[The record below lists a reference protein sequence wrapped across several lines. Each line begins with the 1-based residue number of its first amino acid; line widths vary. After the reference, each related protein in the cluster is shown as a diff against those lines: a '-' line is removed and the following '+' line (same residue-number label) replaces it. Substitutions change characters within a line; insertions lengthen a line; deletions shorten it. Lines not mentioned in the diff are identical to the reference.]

1 MDKKKILSS
10 VGKCTDA
17 VKYVP
22 KVKKGVDFALNA
34 KKNKGKITKGKVTA
48 AAVTGY
54 VALCLVKR
62 VLKY

>member
-1 MDKKKILSS
+1 MDKKKLLSS
-10 VGKCTDA
+10 ATKYTNA

-22 KVKKGVDFALNA
+22 KVKKGINLALNA

-48 AAVTGY
+48 AALTGY

-62 VLKY
+62 KLKY